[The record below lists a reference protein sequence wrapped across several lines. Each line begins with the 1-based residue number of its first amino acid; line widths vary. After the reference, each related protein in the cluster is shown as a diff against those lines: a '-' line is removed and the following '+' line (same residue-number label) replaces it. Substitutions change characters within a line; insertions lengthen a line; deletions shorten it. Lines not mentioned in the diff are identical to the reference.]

1 MQKTSFLLL
10 IIYTFFS
17 KDLVAQNL
25 HLEINGN
32 SDYETKVIDSLNYV
46 NKHPDFISIKLEL
59 DSIQKLLY
67 RQGYIENELKDINKI
82 NDSTFIGKFNLKKKF
97 ESIYIHYDKSLV
109 NTSILNLISK
119 HVYDDYFELE
129 FNQVENALKFINS
142 KVSEKGFPFSK
153 VTLSNIRVAEEQ
165 KLTASLTI
173 EATAKKRTISVIEI
187 KGYEKFPRS
196 YLKHYLKIK
205 PGQSFDLNTIKK
217 KTEQLNDLKFANQ
230 VKSPEVLFSKD
241 STSLYLYVEKAKS
254 NSFDGFLGFGTNE
267 ETNNLEF
274 DGYLNLNLTNNLN
287 FGESFRLLY
296 KSDENEQ
303 QTFKTD
309 ASLPYLFKSPIGLDL
324 QLQIFKRDS
333 SFTTIN
339 QFAKLHYQLNSK
351 HKIYAGLINSESNN
365 LLNENTTSSIID
377 YKTAYYS
384 LAYEYLK
391 PQNLNFL
398 FPFNSKFYFETN
410 FGERKLSNESQ
421 KQSQIVI
428 DAFKIFNLNLK
439 NSFYLRLNGATLIS
453 DTYLENE
460 LFRFGGINSI
470 RGFEENSIFS
480 SLYGLI
486 NTEYRFKVSNSIYIH
501 SIMDAAYFENK
512 ILNTKEKGFSYG
524 FGFGIL
530 TKAGLF
536 RFNYANGK
544 LENQKFKLSN
554 SKIHIS
560 LTTDF

>member
-1 MQKTSFLLL
+1 MQKTSFFIF
-10 IIYTFFS
+10 IICILFS
-17 KDLVAQNL
+17 TDLVSQNL
-25 HLEINGN
+25 YLEVNGN
-32 SDYETKVIDSLNYV
+32 SDYETKVIDSLNYIK
-46 NKHPDFISIKLEL
+46 KHSNFISIKLEA

-67 RQGYIENELKDINKI
+67 KNGYIENELKGINKI
-82 NDSTFIGKFNLKKKF
+82 DDSTFIGKFDLKKKF
-97 ESIYIHYDKSLV
+97 YSIYIYYDKSLI
-109 NTSILNLISK
+109 NTSILNLVSK

-129 FNQVENALKFINS
+129 FNQVENALNFINS
-142 KVSEKGFPFSK
+142 KVTEKGFPFSK
-153 VTLSNIRVAEEQ
+153 LTLSNIQVAEAQ
-165 KLTASLTI
+165 KLIANLTV
-173 EATAKKRTISVIEI
+173 ETTNKKRIINNIVI

-196 YLKHYLKIK
+196 YLKRYLKIK
-205 PGQSFDLNTIKK
+205 PEQTFNLNSIKK
-217 KTEQLNDLKFANQ
+217 KTERLNDLKFANQ
-230 VKSPEVLFSKD
+230 LKSPEVLFSKD
-241 STSLYLYVEKAKS
+241 STSLYLYLEKAKS

-267 ETNNLEF
+267 DTNNLEF

-296 KSDENEQ
+296 KSDENDQ

-309 ASLPYLFKSPIGLDL
+309 VTLPYLFKSPIGVDL

-333 SFTTIN
+333 SFTTVN
-339 QFAKLHYQLNSK
+339 QFAKLHYQINSK
-351 HKIYAGLINSESNN
+351 HKVYAGVINSESNN
-365 LLNENTTSSIID
+365 LLNENTSLSIID

-421 KQSQIVI
+421 KQSQFAI

-439 NSFYLRLNGATLIS
+439 NSIYLRINGATLIS

-501 SIMDAAYFENK
+501 TITDLAYFENK
-512 ILNTKEKGFSYG
+512 ILNTKEKGFGYG

-544 LENQKFKLSN
+544 LENQKFELSN